1 MPSLYA
7 HRGLSAAAVSS
18 LSAVNR
24 ALLSRFL
31 VLPSLGSVAVFLSLS
46 LVFRGY
52 PTIPYDTTREIMSF
66 PCSGNDCLHTW
77 LLPRPLSPGSP
88 PCL

>member
-24 ALLSRFL
+24 PLLSPFL
-31 VLPSLGSVAVFLSLS
+31 VLPSLGSVAVFLS

-52 PTIPYDTTREIMSF
+52 PTIPYDTTREIVSF
-66 PCSGNDCLHTW
+66 PCSGNDCLHTR
-77 LLPRPLSPGSP
+77 LLPRPLSPGFP